1 MWLFQE
7 TDDQALDCR
16 GTPLVIGV
24 IKMASGV
31 TLLKNGGSPQF
42 HTWRS
47 MSWSMKPM
55 IRVFPIWICSKH
67 CISSKSH
74 RFSFSWF
81 HFLNYNFW
89 VPFLCKPIVGGN
101 HKPWVLAAIG
111 SEPRQR
117 PFLGAFMGGFFRS
130 LNRDT
135 TWKRWRGGLLWDRD
149 GSPTFGAL
157 PAGSSLIPQYGAGW
171 FVDPQIL
178 TPPDIFSQT
187 YYCNLHCLIK
197 FVSCLAFDAC
207 SSSRFW
213 SYLLYL
219 VWHVDFGGCIPTS
232 PGGFQAGPQLPVE
245 SEAWR
250 QWSVQL
256 NLNEEI

>member
-1 MWLFQE
+1 MGDPLNSTREGPCLGQWNRWLGYSRFGFVQNIAYP
-7 TDDQALDCR
+7 QNL
-16 GTPLVIGV
+16 IG
-24 IKMASGV
+24 
-31 TLLKNGGSPQF
+31 
-42 HTWRS
+42 
-47 MSWSMKPM
+47 
-55 IRVFPIWICSKH
+55 
-67 CISSKSH
+67 SH
-74 RFSFSWF
+74 SHDFTFWTTTFGF
-81 HFLNYNFW
+81 HFCANPLW
-89 VPFLCKPIVGGN
+89 GGN
-101 HKPWVLAAIG
+101 HKPWVSAAIG